1 MTPPLVSVAIPAYNH
16 AAFIEACLASV
27 CAQTYPELELV
38 MIDDGSTDATFE
50 IAEKFLESRRDRFR
64 RIVLLCQKNQG
75 VCATSNA
82 VIQAAQGEWVH
93 LLGSDDLLYP
103 GKVERIQ
110 KAIEEW
116 QCPDLALVHADIDM
130 VDAQGRSIEG
140 KRLEK
145 DRPPPG
151 IDREAWRWLFFN
163 RQYIF
168 NPTVALRR
176 EAILSIG
183 GFDAR
188 LALEDLDC
196 WLRLA
201 VRYPIARVPEVLA
214 SYRKHS
220 GNTSRRRLMMLGA
233 LLHTFGNFLAT
244 SGERLGEDE
253 VRRHFRKYL
262 KQVWRRFRTNRTT
275 WLPIVI
281 GAWIS
286 SLMQTPNAGDYHRF
300 GNLLDELAKQELQG

>member
-16 AAFIEACLASV
+16 AAYIEVCLASV

-38 MIDDGSTDATFE
+38 MIDDGSTDDTFE
-50 IAEKFLESRRDRFR
+50 IARKFLEQHGNRFR
-64 RIVLLCQKNQG
+64 RIVLERQKNQG

-82 VIQAAQGEWVH
+82 VIKAAQGEWVH
-93 LLGSDDLLYP
+93 LLGSDDLLFP
-103 GKVERIQ
+103 QKVERIQ
-110 KAIEEW
+110 QAIEDW
-116 QCPDLALVHADIDM
+116 HCPELALVHADIDM
-130 VDAQGRSIEG
+130 VDAQGKSVEG

-151 IDREAWRWLFFN
+151 IDHEAWRWLFVN

-196 WLRLA
+196 WLRLS
-201 VRYPIARVPEVLA
+201 VRYPIGRVPEILA

-233 LLHTFGNFLAT
+233 LLHTFGNFLTA
-244 SGERLGEDE
+244 SGERLSEDE
-253 VRRHFRKYL
+253 IRRHFRRNQ
-262 KQVWRRFRTNRTT
+262 KQNWRRFRANRPT
-275 WLPIVI
+275 WLPSVI

-286 SLMQTPNAGDYHRF
+286 SLMQTPHASDYHRF
-300 GNLLDELAKQELQG
+300 GNLLDTLAKQELQG